1 MNGWA
6 ALSATALPKRRPTA
20 VASLLFGMV
29 GESCPLSHNVDI
41 CPLRPHRDKVANV
54 EPNQEPASGFA
65 VVFSGSK
72 SLCRE
77 FSLVLEAKDIEHET
91 REIES
96 SWVLS
101 VPSSDLSRAY
111 DEISRYAAERSVP
124 RRVSDAIELRP
135 SATIGAIAYVAILLL
150 TAYCAGNRWFGAD
163 WLSIGDLEGGAAREW
178 WRAVTAL
185 TLHLDQEHLLGNV
198 LFGVVAGLAAA
209 RLLGDGVAWASILG
223 AAALAN
229 YVEILIAPAT
239 HRAVGASTA
248 VFAAL
253 GLLAGMA
260 WRQRLTLR
268 ERLWYRWAPLVAG
281 VCLLTLLGSGNAHV
295 DVLGHAL
302 GFVFGIG
309 AGWIYTQAD
318 VPNYRGRRL
327 QIVAGAGAAFLVC
340 VAWLLALSHR

>member
-1 MNGWA
+1 MAGG
-6 ALSATALPKRRPTA
+6 SC
-20 VASLLFGMV
+20 LF
-29 GESCPLSHNVDI
+29 SHNIDI
-41 CPLRPHRDKVANV
+41 RAPRPHRGKVVDV
-54 EPNQEPASGFA
+54 EPNQEPALRFA

-77 FSLVLEAKDIEHET
+77 FSLVLEAKDIAHET
-91 REIES
+91 RESES

-101 VPSSDLSRAY
+101 VPSTNLSRAY
-111 DEISRYAAERSVP
+111 DEITRYAAERSVP
-124 RRVSDAIELRP
+124 RSVPEAIALRP
-135 SATIGAIAYVAILLL
+135 GATIGAIAYVAILLL
-150 TAYCAGNRWFGAD
+150 TAYCAGNGWFGAD
-163 WLSIGDLEGGAAREW
+163 WLSIGDLQAGAAGEW

-185 TLHLDQEHLLGNV
+185 TLHLDQEHLLGNL
-198 LFGVVAGLAAA
+198 LFGVLAGLAAA

-223 AAALAN
+223 AAAAAN
-229 YVEILIAPAT
+229 YVEILVAPVT

-268 ERLWYRWAPLVAG
+268 ERLWYRWAPLIAG
-281 VCLLTLLGSGNAHV
+281 ISLLTLLGAGNAHV

-302 GFVFGIG
+302 GFIFGIG
-309 AGWIYTQAD
+309 VGWIFARIGVAD
-318 VPNYRGRRL
+318 HRGKRL
-327 QIVAGAGAAFLVC
+327 QIIAGAGAASLVC